1 MIMRQKWKWD
11 ILEEFSNSL
20 TYDEKVSIFWLGG
33 KGWAFSADF
42 APISACGFL
51 LQISQGHTLLVTSFL
66 VDFHARTNINCHWMW
81 IFRQKSGRKARKRQY
96 WHYYDNSWHKSQN
109 REKNYRQTRSQCLK
123 IFEYKIQFTKQS
135 CRFDDWTE
143 HFCILKLISTYAS

>member
-1 MIMRQKWKWD
+1 MEIAFNRLVPVWNIINASEASKSHFQNPFRSNFEISRIEKMIMRQKWKWD

-81 IFRQKSGRKARKRQY
+81 IFRQKSGK
-96 WHYYDNSWHKSQN
+96 
-109 REKNYRQTRSQCLK
+109 EKTVLTLRR
-123 IFEYKIQFTKQS
+123 
-135 CRFDDWTE
+135 
-143 HFCILKLISTYAS
+143 